1 MTSGQRHRRLPADLI
16 NQHKR
21 TGGAALSAAL
31 EVVSGGRLSLT
42 AARTSSRGCSPSRWS
57 RRLLDEQRGD
67 RREGEE
73 HDGNSGKTG
82 SRPSCSRA
90 GSAHRGCRLGLGVLR
105 GTGPAPGA
113 RQDLGAATLLRIC
126 GRARWHHHAAARR
139 WVLTCRAAGVH
150 DFTRGRADE
159 WRGLAGRKLARLDQQ
174 VAKAQTARKA
184 ISARCAVETR
194 TSFNAPTSPASR
206 PHVSPAN
213 RSTKATREAEGR
225 RRRAAASAYK
235 PRLCDRED
243 TNFTPNPRS
252 NPRRHD
258 WPARGPGRIR

>member
-1 MTSGQRHRRLPADLI
+1 VTAVKARSTTGTRGRQDPAPVVAELAR
-16 NQHKR
+16 R
-21 TGGAALSAAL
+21 TGVAASAL
-31 EVVSGGRLSLT
+31 GYY
-42 AARTSSRGCSPSRWS
+42 
-57 RRLLDEQRGD
+57 
-67 RREGEE
+67 EE
-73 HDGNSGKTG
+73 
-82 SRPSCSRA
+82 R
-90 GSAHRGCRLGLGVLR
+90 
-105 GTGPAPGA
+105 GPAPGA

-126 GRARWHHHAAARR
+126 GPARWHHHAAARR